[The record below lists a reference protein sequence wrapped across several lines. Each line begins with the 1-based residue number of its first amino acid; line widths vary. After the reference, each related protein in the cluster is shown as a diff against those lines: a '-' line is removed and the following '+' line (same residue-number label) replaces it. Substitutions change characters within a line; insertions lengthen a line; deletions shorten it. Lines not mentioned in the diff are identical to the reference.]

1 MADDWNHR
9 SLSIWGTKLLHRLLP
24 AVLAGLIGIGPS
36 ISSAVAETVKSG
48 AELQT
53 RMKPYKARYKVGYKA
68 IPGGEIEASF
78 RRGSKPGIWIYESRA
93 FPNLLGRVIVSAAA
107 VERSTMEITE
117 RGVRPL
123 SLDFND
129 GSDEKAD
136 DIRLTYDWSRNHVS
150 GEVNGA
156 PFEKSIEPGTQDTAS
171 VQAAMIT
178 ELVAG
183 RSPTGFPILT
193 GKKLRDYRYWQDK
206 TERVQTAIGEFDAVV
221 WASTREGSKRIVKVW
236 HVPEL
241 GYVPVKATQF
251 LKDKP
256 QVHMNIVSLEQ

>member
-1 MADDWNHR
+1 M
-9 SLSIWGTKLLHRLLP
+9 KLLHRLFP
-24 AVLAGLIGIGPS
+24 VALAALIGISLNVSP
-36 ISSAVAETVKSG
+36 AVAESAKSS
-48 AELQT
+48 AELAA
-53 RMKPYKARYKVGYKA
+53 RMKPYKARYRVGYKA

-78 RRGSKPGIWIYESRA
+78 RPGPKPGIWIYESRA
-93 FPNLLGRVIVSAAA
+93 FPNLLGRVIVSSAAL
-107 VERSTMEITE
+107 ERSTMEITE

-129 GSDEKAD
+129 GSDDKAD
-136 DIRLTYDWSRNHVS
+136 DIRLAYDWSRNRVS

-156 PFEKSIEPGTQDTAS
+156 PFEQTIEPGTQDTAS

-178 ELVAG
+178 ELLAG

-256 QVHMNIVSLEQ
+256 QVHMNIVSLDR

>member
-1 MADDWNHR
+1 M
-9 SLSIWGTKLLHRLLP
+9 KLLQRLLP
-24 AVLAGLIGIGPS
+24 VALAALIGISLNVSP
-36 ISSAVAETVKSG
+36 AVAESAKSS
-48 AELQT
+48 AELEA
-53 RMKPYKARYKVGYKA
+53 RMKPYKARYRVGYKA

-78 RRGSKPGIWIYESRA
+78 RPGPEPGIWIYESRA
-93 FPNLLGRVIVSAAA
+93 FPNLLGRVIVSSAAL
-107 VERSTMEITE
+107 ERSTMEITE

-129 GSDEKAD
+129 GSDDKAD
-136 DIRLTYDWSRNHVS
+136 DIRLAYDWSRNRVS

-156 PFEKSIEPGTQDTAS
+156 PFDQTIEPGTQDTAS

-178 ELVAG
+178 ELLAG

-206 TERVQTAIGEFDAVV
+206 TERVQTAIGEFDAGV

-256 QVHMNIVSLEQ
+256 QVHMNIVSLDR

>member
-1 MADDWNHR
+1 M
-9 SLSIWGTKLLHRLLP
+9 KLLHRLLP
-24 AVLAGLIGIGPS
+24 VALAALIGISLNVSP
-36 ISSAVAETVKSG
+36 AVAESAKSS
-48 AELQT
+48 AELAA
-53 RMKPYKARYKVGYKA
+53 RMKPYKARYRVGYKA

-78 RRGSKPGIWIYESRA
+78 RPGPKPGIWIYESRA
-93 FPNLLGRVIVSAAA
+93 FPNLLGRVIVSSAAL
-107 VERSTMEITE
+107 ERSTMEITE

-129 GSDEKAD
+129 GSDDKAD
-136 DIRLTYDWSRNHVS
+136 DIRLAYDWSRNRVS

-156 PFEKSIEPGTQDTAS
+156 PFEQTIEPGTQDTAS

-178 ELVAG
+178 ELLAG

-256 QVHMNIVSLEQ
+256 QVHMNIVSLDR